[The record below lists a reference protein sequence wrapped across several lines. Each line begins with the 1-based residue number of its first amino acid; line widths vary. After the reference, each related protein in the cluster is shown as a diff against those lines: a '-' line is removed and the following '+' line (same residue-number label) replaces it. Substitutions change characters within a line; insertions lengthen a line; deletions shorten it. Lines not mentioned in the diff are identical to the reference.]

1 MVRQTDQAPRRG
13 SDSVTARA
21 YGVNLLSGQLG
32 TPKKGWEGVGWAWLS
47 WREGGEEDAEDRDT

>member
-1 MVRQTDQAPRRG
+1 MARQIDQAPRRG

-21 YGVNLLSGQLG
+21 YGVNLLSGQVG

-47 WREGGEEDAEDRDT
+47 WRGGKDIEDRDT